1 MAVIDRNNT
10 MIEKNVA
17 IIIPVYNEEQVIGG
31 VVKTMLTRFK
41 YVICVDDGSTD
52 NSSIEIKRT
61 AAYLISHP
69 INMGQGATLQTGIE
83 FARQIPEVEYFVTYD
98 ADGQHRLDDVLAML
112 ETIKDNGDDIVLG
125 SRFLGTTIGMKLS
138 KRIVLKAA
146 IWFSNATSGLK
157 LTDTHNG
164 LRVFNRK
171 VAEGLQISVPDMAH
185 ASEIIDIIA
194 EKKYKYREV
203 PVTIEY
209 TPYSRAKGQSIINA
223 VNIGFDTLLRKLSN

>member
-83 FARQIPEVEYFVTYD
+83 FARQIPEVEY
-98 ADGQHRLDDVLAML
+98 
-112 ETIKDNGDDIVLG
+112 
-125 SRFLGTTIGMKLS
+125 
-138 KRIVLKAA
+138 
-146 IWFSNATSGLK
+146 
-157 LTDTHNG
+157 
-164 LRVFNRK
+164 
-171 VAEGLQISVPDMAH
+171 
-185 ASEIIDIIA
+185 
-194 EKKYKYREV
+194 
-203 PVTIEY
+203 
-209 TPYSRAKGQSIINA
+209 
-223 VNIGFDTLLRKLSN
+223 LLRMTQMVSTDLMMF